1 MVNSE
6 QSTVNSQQ
14 STVSLL
20 APVSIVIPAF
30 NEENGLGPVL
40 AELLE
45 KMDAVGG
52 EYEVIVVD
60 DGSVDET
67 AVIAQQYPVTIL
79 RHRVNKG
86 YGASLKTGIRQAKY
100 DIICITDADGTYPN
114 ERIPELVNTLAE
126 NHLDMVVGARI
137 GKNVNIPTI
146 RKPAKWALGRVAN
159 YVADEPI
166 PDLNS
171 GLRVFKR
178 EVCLLFFNLL
188 PNQFSF
194 TSTIT
199 MAMLTNQYQ
208 VRYVP
213 IDYYA
218 RVGKSKIRPIH
229 DTLNF
234 LRLVMRIGLYFAPLK
249 IFLPISFWLLI
260 LGIAWGAGTL
270 LAFDQI
276 ADISTLVII
285 MTAFQV
291 FAIGLLA
298 ELINK
303 RLPNY
308 YRE

>member
-1 MVNSE
+1 MDSE
-6 QSTVNSQQ
+6 QITNNQVQTTAVLQ
-14 STVSLL
+14 
-20 APVSIVIPAF
+20 APVSIVIPAY

-40 AELLE
+40 AELLAHME
-45 KMDAVGG
+45 KVEG

-60 DGSVDET
+60 DGSADKT
-67 AVIAQQYPVTIL
+67 AVIAEEFPVTVL

-86 YGASLKTGIRQAKY
+86 YGASLKTGIRQAKH
-100 DIICITDADGTYPN
+100 DLICITDADGTYPN
-114 ERIPELVNTLAE
+114 ERIPELVNTLVE
-126 NHLDMVVGARI
+126 HNLDMVVGARI
-137 GKNVNIPTI
+137 GDNVNIPTI

-171 GLRVFKR
+171 GLRIFRKD
-178 EVCLLFFNLL
+178 VCMLFFNIL

-194 TSTIT
+194 TTTIT
-199 MAMLTNQYQ
+199 LAMLTNQYQ
-208 VRYVP
+208 VMYVP
-213 IDYYA
+213 IDYFA

-234 LRLVMRIGLYFAPLK
+234 LRLVMRIGLYFAPTK
-249 IFLPISFWLLI
+249 IFMPLSFWLLI
-260 LGIAWGAGTL
+260 LGIVWGAGTL
-270 LAFDQI
+270 FVSGQI

-298 ELINK
+298 ELINR
-303 RLPNY
+303 RLPNH

>member
-1 MVNSE
+1 MDTSPATRRPEIPVL
-6 QSTVNSQQ
+6 Q
-14 STVSLL
+14 
-20 APVSIVIPAF
+20 APVSIIIPAY
-30 NEENGLGPVL
+30 NEEHGLGPVL
-40 AELLE
+40 AELLH
-45 KMDAVGG
+45 KMDAAGDL
-52 EYEVIVVD
+52 YEVIVVD
-60 DGSVDET
+60 DGSGDGT
-67 AVIAQQYPVTIL
+67 AVVAQQYAVTVL
-79 RHRVNKG
+79 QHRVNKG
-86 YGASLKTGIRQAKY
+86 YGAALKTGIRQAKY
-100 DIICITDADGTYPN
+100 DLICITDADGTYPN
-114 ERIPELVNTLAE
+114 ERIPELVNILVE
-126 NHLDMVVGARI
+126 HHLDMVVGARV
-137 GKNVNIPTI
+137 GDDVNIPTI

-159 YVADEPI
+159 YVAAEPI

-178 EVCLLFFNLL
+178 DVCLLFFNIL

-208 VRYVP
+208 VVYVP
-213 IDYYA
+213 INYYA

-234 LRLVMRIGLYFAPLK
+234 LRLVVRIGLYFAPLK
-249 IFLPISFWLLI
+249 IFLPISFWLLV

-270 LAFDQI
+270 FVFGQI

>member
-1 MVNSE
+1 MESEQLAINSE
-6 QSTVNSQQ
+6 EKT
-14 STVSLL
+14 TSLKS
-20 APVSIVIPAF
+20 PVSIVIPAY
-30 NEENGLGPVL
+30 NEENGLGHVL

-45 KMDAVGG
+45 KMNAVEG
-52 EYEVIVVD
+52 EYEVIVVN
-60 DGSVDET
+60 DGSADET
-67 AVIAQQYPVTIL
+67 AVIAEQYDVTVIN
-79 RHRVNKG
+79 HRVNRG
-86 YGASLKTGIRQAKY
+86 YGASLKTGIRHAKY

-114 ERIPELVNTLAE
+114 ERIPELVNTLYE
-126 NHLDMVVGARI
+126 HHLDMVVGARI
-137 GKNVNIPTI
+137 GDNVAIPTI

-171 GLRVFKR
+171 GLRVFRKD
-178 EVCLLFFNLL
+178 VCMLFFNIL

-194 TSTIT
+194 TTTIT
-199 MAMLTNQYQ
+199 LAMLTNQYL
-208 VRYVP
+208 VMYVP

-218 RVGKSKIRPIH
+218 RVGKSHIRPIH
-229 DTLNF
+229 DTINF
-234 LRLVMRIGLYFAPLK
+234 LRLVMRIGLYFAPTK
-249 IFLPISFWLLI
+249 IFMPIAFWLLV
-260 LGIAWGAGTL
+260 LGIVWGAGTL
-270 LAFDQI
+270 LAFGQI
-276 ADISTLVII
+276 ADITTLVII